1 MKVPLENGMKLDFIC
16 ARNIVIPVNKENCL
30 KSGIVR
36 EQFAD
41 LIPEEIVIT
50 MSKDKNYIT
59 KPELFLLDLLS
70 NYQWDRPIH
79 VLNQGGDL
87 NIGIKD
93 YLMYDGYS
101 CHLVPFKNKV
111 SSTDP
116 GRADAL
122 ELYRM
127 MKEDYT
133 WDAMSAKGWFVDY
146 QNMYTFL
153 GVMSQRQLFL
163 SVANS
168 LIDAGESE
176 KALEMMQMCE
186 TCFPEENF
194 PLESIPIGFSANDYM
209 VAQMI
214 ENYYY
219 LGAKES
225 AKSLAERFGELLL
238 DTATFYLD
246 WGSLGTSEFE
256 TAGRV
261 LLYVVDVCKEYGD
274 EELSKNLEERFTVLL
289 HTAMG
294 TGEEIDA
301 QS

>member
-1 MKVPLENGMKLDFIC
+1 MF
-16 ARNIVIPVNKENCL
+16 
-30 KSGIVR
+30 
-36 EQFAD
+36 
-41 LIPEEIVIT
+41 
-50 MSKDKNYIT
+50 
-59 KPELFLLDLLS
+59 
-70 NYQWDRPIH
+70 
-79 VLNQGGDL
+79 
-87 NIGIKD
+87 
-93 YLMYDGYS
+93 DGYS
-101 CHLVPFKNKV
+101 CHFVPFKNKV

-116 GRADAL
+116 GRVDAL
-122 ELYRM
+122 ELYRK

-153 GVMSQRQLFL
+153 GVVSQRQLFL

-186 TCFPEENF
+186 ACFPEENF

-225 AKSLAERFGELLL
+225 AKSLAERFGEQLMQ
-238 DTATFYLD
+238 TATFYLD

-261 LLYVVDVCKEYGD
+261 LLYVADVCKEYGD
-274 EELSKNLEERFTVLL
+274 ETLSKNLEERFSLL
-289 HTAMG
+289 LNAALG
-294 TGEEIDA
+294 TSGDEEES

>member
-1 MKVPLENGMKLDFIC
+1 
-16 ARNIVIPVNKENCL
+16 
-30 KSGIVR
+30 
-36 EQFAD
+36 
-41 LIPEEIVIT
+41 
-50 MSKDKNYIT
+50 
-59 KPELFLLDLLS
+59 
-70 NYQWDRPIH
+70 
-79 VLNQGGDL
+79 
-87 NIGIKD
+87 
-93 YLMYDGYS
+93 
-101 CHLVPFKNKV
+101 
-111 SSTDP
+111 
-116 GRADAL
+116 
-122 ELYRM
+122 M

-176 KALEMMQMCE
+176 KALEIMQMCE

-225 AKSLAERFGELLL
+225 AKSLEERFREQLMQ
-238 DTATFYLD
+238 TATFYLD

-261 LLYVVDVCKEYGD
+261 LLYVADVCKEYGD
-274 EELSKNLEERFTVLL
+274 ETLSKNLEERFSLL
-289 HTAMG
+289 LNAALG
-294 TGEEIDA
+294 TSGEEEVE
-301 QS
+301 S